1 MYSNHPPPASSSSKR
16 YEYPQGYDSSQWPT
30 TPTNNPQPKIHR
42 YSTDDIQDDPGK
54 HGNYRN
60 DYTWFD
66 HSQNTYTPPPPAM
79 HWNNGSGYHPQPPQ
93 QRPHG
98 QSPSQL
104 PPTPSSTSSS
114 TDISPHLD
122 HSASKQ
128 QGYPF
133 PITFQQQAANQ
144 QQPTANHRTPHW
156 RIPATERPFKC
167 DNCPLS
173 FNRNHDLKRHARIHL
188 SVKPFPCSFCDKRFS
203 RKDALKRH
211 MLVKRCGQAQ
221 AAKSS
226 AAAAATN
233 PTTAS
238 NANNVN
244 NASSSYYER
253 DHQTKSSGTMAE
265 SNISSNLFL
274 PPPPIIQHRQQSG
287 SVIQPGIQH
296 ESSNYAI

>member
-1 MYSNHPPPASSSSKR
+1 MYSNHPPPSSSSSKR

-30 TPTNNPQPKIHR
+30 TPINNPQPPKIHR
-42 YSTDDIQDDPGK
+42 YNTDESQEDPGK
-54 HGNYRN
+54 QANYRT

-66 HSQNTYTPPPPAM
+66 NSQNTYSPPPAM
-79 HWNNGSGYHPQPPQ
+79 HWNNTPGYHPQ
-93 QRPHG
+93 QRSHG
-98 QSPSQL
+98 QSPLQL

-122 HSASKQ
+122 NSASKQ

-144 QQPTANHRTPHW
+144 QQSPANHRTPHW

-221 AAKSS
+221 AAKSA

-233 PTTAS
+233 TTT
-238 NANNVN
+238 NANN
-244 NASSSYYER
+244 AAPSYYER
-253 DHQTKSSGTMAE
+253 DHQAKSSSIPITVAE
-265 SNISSNLFL
+265 SNVSSNLFL

-287 SVIQPGIQH
+287 SIIQPGIQH